1 MRKVFLAFDLGA
13 SSGRGILGILADGRI
28 ELREIHRFDNGPLNR
43 GGELF
48 WDFPALCAEL
58 KKGIDLAFAAE
69 PVIDGIGIDTWGVD
83 YVFFDRATLE
93 PKRLPYNYRDRRT
106 DHIAEKIWAKIPRAE
121 LYRRTGIQHMQLNT
135 ICQLAAHQEA
145 HPEDFS
151 NAVFL
156 PIPDALALYL
166 GGAATAEYTECSTT
180 GLLDP
185 AARAWDWEIVDR
197 LGLPRDV
204 FPEIVQPGT
213 PAGTLKPEFGHGPV
227 PIWKVA
233 SHDTASA
240 VAAVPEPAGGPLY
253 ISCGTWALLGAET
266 AAPNC
271 SPEAE
276 KVPFTNEGGTD
287 GTIRFLTNIMGS
299 WLLQETRRSW
309 REAGRALSYDA
320 MENMARAAVPGKF
333 LINPCDPVFLPPDDM
348 PGRIRKFCAE
358 HGQGEIPDDAALL
371 RAVYDS
377 LALAFARG
385 IAGLEAIL
393 GKSFPVLHTVGGGTR
408 DALLMQLAADA
419 SGKAVEAGPVEATA
433 VGNILMQARAAGVCP
448 DLATAREW
456 VKSSFPVRRFT
467 PDPESGKVFAGLRER
482 FEKFFA

>member
-1 MRKVFLAFDLGA
+1 MRKVFLAFDFGA
-13 SSGRGILGILADGRI
+13 SSGRGILGIFDDGRI
-28 ELREIHRFDNGPLNR
+28 ELREIHRFDNGPMNR
-43 GGELF
+43 DGGLF
-48 WDFPALCAEL
+48 WNYPALCGEL

-69 PVIDGIGIDTWGVD
+69 PVLDGIGIDTWGVD
-83 YVFFDRATLE
+83 YVFFDRATLA
-93 PKRLPYNYRDRRT
+93 PKRLPYNYRDHRT
-106 DHIAEKIWAKIPRAE
+106 DRIAEKIWAKIPRAE

-135 ICQLAAHQEA
+135 ICQLVAHREA

-151 NAVFL
+151 GSVFL
-156 PIPDALALYL
+156 PIPDAMALYL
-166 GGAATAEYTECSTT
+166 GGAVSAEYTDCSTT

-185 AARAWDWEIVDR
+185 ATRRWDWEIVDR

-204 FPEIVQPGT
+204 FPEIVEPGT

-240 VAAVPEPAGGPLY
+240 VVAVPEPAGSPLY

-266 AAPNC
+266 AAANC

-276 KVPFTNEGGTD
+276 RVPFTNEGGVD

-299 WLLQETRRSW
+299 WLLQETRRDW
-309 REAGRALSYDA
+309 REHGRSLSYDA
-320 MENMARAAVPGKF
+320 MEKMARGAAPGKF

-348 PGRIRKFCAE
+348 PGRIRKFCE
-358 HGQGEIPDDAALL
+358 THGRGGIPDDAALL
-371 RAVYDS
+371 RAIYDS

-385 IAGLEAIL
+385 ISGMETIL
-393 GKSFPVLHTVGGGTR
+393 GKTFPVLHTVGGGTR
-408 DALLMQLAADA
+408 DALLMQLTADA
-419 SGKAVEAGPVEATA
+419 SGKPVEAGPVEATA
-433 VGNILMQARAAGVCP
+433 IGNLVMQARAAGVCP
-448 DLATAREW
+448 DLRTARTW
-456 VKSSFPVRRFT
+456 IKDSFPVRRFT
-467 PDPESGKVFAGLRER
+467 PDPANGRVFDGLRAS